1 VGTSFLNNESLNSDV
16 FNQFKENIKTI
27 KERFNNAN
35 AGLNYEN
42 QSQDVLIPAFIAAY
56 SGNSAK
62 TVGLSPFPSIPLP
75 NWRLDYNGLN
85 KISALKDIFTSVTLS
100 HAYTSSYSVSN
111 YSNSLAY
118 TTPDNKLRDQ
128 LLINNPV
135 ENYNTSLFANTTS
148 STSGQL
154 IPVYII
160 SQVMINETFAPLI
173 GISAKTKSKLSI
185 TFNYK
190 TKRDISLN
198 VPNAQITEVN
208 GKDWSFELGFTKNNM
223 RLPFKDKGRII
234 TLKNDVTFRMT
245 FGVTSNQTI
254 QRRIDE
260 GSTITNGNIN
270 FQLRP
275 NLSYVVNKKLTL
287 QMYVEHTTNE
297 PLVSNSYNRT
307 TTKGGFKVVFNL
319 SQ

>member
-1 VGTSFLNNESLNSDV
+1 V
-16 FNQFKENIKTI
+16 FTKFKENINVVRN
-27 KERFNNAN
+27 RFSLINQ
-35 AGLNYEN
+35 GHTYEN

-56 SGNSAK
+56 SGSSANS
-62 TVGLSPFPSIPLP
+62 VGLSPFPAIPLP

-85 KISALKDIFTSVTLS
+85 KITALKDAFTSLTLT
-100 HAYTSSYSVSN
+100 HAYTSSYSVMN
-111 YSNSLAY
+111 YSNSLEY
-118 TTPDNKLRDQ
+118 TTSNYQSTIGRQ

-135 ENYNTSLFANTTS
+135 ENYNTNFFAKAVSGTS
-148 STSGQL
+148 QQL
-154 IPVYII
+154 VPVYII
-160 SQVMINETFAPLI
+160 SQVMISETFAPLI
-173 GISAKTKSKLSI
+173 GISAKTKSKMSI

-190 TKRDISLN
+190 TKRDVSLN

-208 GKDWSFELGFTKNNM
+208 GKDWSLEVGFTKNNM
-223 RLPFKDKGRII
+223 KLPFRDKGRII

-245 FGVTSNQTI
+245 VGVSSNQTI

-260 GSTITNGNIN
+260 GSSVTNGNIN

-297 PLVSNSYNRT
+297 PLVSNSFNRT
-307 TTKGGFKVVFNL
+307 TTKGGFKVMFNL
-319 SQ
+319 TQ